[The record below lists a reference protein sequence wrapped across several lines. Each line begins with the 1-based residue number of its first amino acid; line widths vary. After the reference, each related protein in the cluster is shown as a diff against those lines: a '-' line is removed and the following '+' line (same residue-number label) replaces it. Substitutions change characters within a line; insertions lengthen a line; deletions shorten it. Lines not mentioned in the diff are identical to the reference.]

1 MMTDRPAPANALNP
15 RDIVGSGWHWTM
27 FKLGMAIVR
36 VGFGLVFLT
45 NGLAKL
51 PGFENTIP
59 PFQGFLIDRTGARSI
74 LASDTG
80 GHPVGIYRDLID
92 DVILAN
98 WGFWGPLLTATELFI
113 GVTLILGVLTPIG
126 ALVATGF
133 ALHLNFANIHRDD
146 KWLWEYAIEWLPLL
160 GLALMRAGRF
170 WGLDVWLARRFSQWP
185 IT

>member
-1 MMTDRPAPANALNP
+1 MTTNEAAPDSAMSP
-15 RDIVGSGWHWTM
+15 HDTVGSGWHWTL
-27 FKLGMAIVR
+27 FKLGMTITR

-51 PGFENTIP
+51 PGFDNTIP
-59 PFQGFLIDRTGARSI
+59 PFKGFLIDRNGARSI
-74 LASDTG
+74 LESDTS
-80 GHPVGIYRDLID
+80 GHPVGVYRDL
-92 DVILAN
+92 VEELVLAN
-98 WGFWGPLLTATELFI
+98 WGFWGPLVTATELFI

-170 WGLDVWLARRFSQWP
+170 WGLDALLARRVPRWP

>member
-1 MMTDRPAPANALNP
+1 MTTNAASPQTSDHLRDR
-15 RDIVGSGWHWTM
+15 IGGGWHWTL
-27 FKLGMAIVR
+27 FALGMTIIR

-51 PGFENTIP
+51 PGFGNKIP
-59 PFQGFLIDRTGARSI
+59 PFEGFLIDYDGARSI
-74 LASDTG
+74 LDADTS
-80 GHPVGIYRDLID
+80 GHPVGIYRDLVE

-113 GVTLILGVLTPIG
+113 GVTLILGVIAPIG
-126 ALVATGF
+126 ALVGAAF

-146 KWLWEYAIEWLPLL
+146 KWLWEYAIEWMPLL
-160 GLALMRAGRF
+160 GLALMRPGRF
-170 WGLDVWLARRFSQWP
+170 WGIDRLLARRFRQWP